1 MIRCSTVAKMA
12 RSTGNSNLAL
22 SEQILDHGPAAGL
35 FPQPLEEQR
44 STDALGQHARAL
56 KVGLEGGEQQN
67 LLAVARPG
75 GEQGSQ
81 AAACRE
87 FIGAA
92 EGGNNLLAHGAA
104 LALVRD
110 DLQVAARPGLL
121 DAEKHGA
128 LSRAPR

>member
-1 MIRCSTVAKMA
+1 VQHGGEEGPLDRKLEA
-12 RSTGNSNLAL
+12 AL
-22 SEQILDHGPAAGL
+22 SEQALDHSTAAGL
-35 FPQPLEEQR
+35 RPQPLEEQR
-44 STDALGQHARAL
+44 SSDAFGQHARAL
-56 KVGLEGGEQQN
+56 KVRLEGREQQN

-81 AAACRE
+81 AATCRE

-92 EGGNNLLAHGAA
+92 EGGNDLLAHGAA

-110 DLQVAARPGLL
+110 NLQVAAWSRLL
-121 DAEKHGA
+121 DAEEHGA